1 MSEHDDMEGT
11 RFKLYPQPSFLDRFA
26 DPEVVYV
33 SSAAG
38 SIMEGPADDRMYT
51 MFPIDKPEP
60 YGIAPNPTQEALAP
74 PWDGDILMPA
84 QPDEEGHFD
93 HLEPGTPQFEAAH
106 LFGCVRF
113 VLDIWEGYFGRR
125 IPWHSE
131 RHYDRIELSIL
142 PSLDNAYSGYGFIEV
157 GGDFKH
163 GGFKPFSLNFD
174 VIAHEVGHAIIYS
187 EVGVPDPSVQQGEY
201 FGFHESASD
210 LVALLSSLHF
220 ESVIDELLDVTSGN
234 LYAINNVIRMG
245 ELSENAQIRIAA
257 NDVRLSRFARGWT
270 KEHRLSEPLTGAF
283 FDIFVDLFHECLL
296 DYGAIDRRVEEASDE
311 LLATKEYAPIMQ
323 GMFDEA
329 FAKNPEDFW
338 RALVDA
344 RDILGT
350 FLADTWQRLSAND
363 LTYANVADAF
373 LAVDFEHTGGRFE
386 SIIAG
391 NFKMRDIGLVRVG
404 PQLAPL
410 DKDSHSNS
418 IRTQLPVD

>member
-1 MSEHDDMEGT
+1 M
-11 RFKLYPQPSFLDRFA
+11 
-26 DPEVVYV
+26 
-33 SSAAG
+33 
-38 SIMEGPADDRMYT
+38 
-51 MFPIDKPEP
+51 
-60 YGIAPNPTQEALAP
+60 
-74 PWDGDILMPA
+74 
-84 QPDEEGHFD
+84 
-93 HLEPGTPQFEAAH
+93 
-106 LFGCVRF
+106 
-113 VLDIWEGYFGRR
+113 
-125 IPWHSE
+125 
-131 RHYDRIELSIL
+131 
-142 PSLDNAYSGYGFIEV
+142 
-157 GGDFKH
+157 
-163 GGFKPFSLNFD
+163 FSLNFD

-220 ESVIDELLDVTSGN
+220 ESVINEMLEVTSGN

-257 NDVRLSRFARGWT
+257 NDIRLSRFARGWT

-311 LLATKEYAPIMQ
+311 LLATDDYAPVMQ
-323 GMFDEA
+323 KMFDEA
-329 FAKNPEDFW
+329 YAKNPEDFW
-338 RALVDA
+338 NALVDA

-350 FLADTWQRLSAND
+350 FLADTWQRLRAND

-373 LAVDFEHTGGRFE
+373 LEVDEEHTGGRYE

-391 NFKMRDIGLVRVG
+391 NFKMRDIGLVAVG

-410 DKDSHSNS
+410 GKDSHSNS